1 MPFNGDNFRD
11 FKELNKIP
19 KDNNKYKYIGALI
32 IVIPGIILGGFM
44 GKKLAQF
51 LEVFDLYAP
60 DISDDD

>member
-1 MPFNGDNFRD
+1 MPLGGDNSKG

-32 IVIPGIILGGFM
+32 VVIHGIILGGFM

-51 LEVFDLYAP
+51 LELFDLYAP